1 MKTKVARLFFVSMM
15 LKKNACKTIGLDEI
29 DVLILCGGF
38 GRRMQGIIKK
48 VPKPMAEIGGRPFL
62 DILIDCVS
70 SFGFRRF
77 ILCLG
82 YMGDII
88 KRHYQKRDDSLK
100 ILFSQES
107 QPLGTA
113 GALKHA
119 ETLINSNPFLVMNG
133 DSLCHFGLDKFVDFY
148 INKKA
153 LFALVLAKAKPGKD
167 YGVVSLGNNDQIT
180 QFKEK
185 TKAKENGLINA
196 GIYLFASSIL
206 SMIPANKN
214 FSLEHD
220 LFPQI
225 INNRFYGYIA
235 EEELLDIGTP
245 EKYKK
250 AKRMLIGI

>member
-1 MKTKVARLFFVSMM
+1 MIPE
-15 LKKNACKTIGLDEI
+15 KNACKIIKLNEI

-38 GRRMQGIIKK
+38 GRRLQGVIKK
-48 VPKPMAEIGGRPFL
+48 LPKPMAEIGNRPFL
-62 DILIDCVS
+62 DILIDYIS
-70 SFGFRRF
+70 GFGFRHF

-100 ILFSQES
+100 ILFSQENR
-107 QPLGTA
+107 PLGTA

-119 ETLINSNPFLVMNG
+119 ETLIKSNPFLVMNG
-133 DSLCHFGLDKFVDFY
+133 DSLCPFGLDKFLDFY

-167 YGVVSLGNNDQIT
+167 YGVVSLGSNKHIT

-185 TKAKENGLINA
+185 PKAKENDLINA
-196 GIYLFASSIL
+196 GIYLFEKSIL
-206 SMIPANKN
+206 SMIPSNRN
-214 FSLEHD
+214 FSLEYD
-220 LFPQI
+220 LFPKI
-225 INNRFYGYIA
+225 INKRFYGYVV

-245 EKYKK
+245 ERYEK
-250 AKRMLIGI
+250 AKAAFQNI